1 MNKITLIGRVGR
13 VDVKTFTNG
22 NKIVEASLATSFRY
36 KDRDGNRQELTDW
49 HNLVFNGV
57 QADIVERY
65 VTKGDMLAVQG
76 RMTYREYT
84 DANGVKKTIAEVRVD
99 ELDLLR
105 RRHPHGRPNPQPE
118 ARHPLKLETISPSK
132 LWPTRRTSAAT
143 ATSSAIR
150 ESVAYRR

>member
-99 ELDLLR
+99 ELDLL
-105 RRHPHGRPNPQPE
+105 P
-118 ARHPLKLETISPSK
+118 K
-132 LWPTRRTSAAT
+132 AAP
-143 ATSSAIR
+143 AQAGDDLPF
-150 ESVAYRR
+150 

>member
-36 KDRDGNRQELTDW
+36 KDRDGNSQKLTDW

-65 VTKGDMLAVQG
+65 VRKGDMLAVRG

-99 ELDLLR
+99 ELDLL
-105 RRHPHGRPNPQPE
+105 P
-118 ARHPLKLETISPSK
+118 K
-132 LWPTRRTSAAT
+132 AAT
-143 ATSSAIR
+143 AQEAKPAAGSAA
-150 ESVAYRR
+150 EQGSDDLPF

>member
-99 ELDLLR
+99 ELDLL
-105 RRHPHGRPNPQPE
+105 PKATPAQE
-118 ARHPLKLETISPSK
+118 AKPAAG
-132 LWPTRRTSAAT
+132 SAAP
-143 ATSSAIR
+143 AQAGDDLPF
-150 ESVAYRR
+150 